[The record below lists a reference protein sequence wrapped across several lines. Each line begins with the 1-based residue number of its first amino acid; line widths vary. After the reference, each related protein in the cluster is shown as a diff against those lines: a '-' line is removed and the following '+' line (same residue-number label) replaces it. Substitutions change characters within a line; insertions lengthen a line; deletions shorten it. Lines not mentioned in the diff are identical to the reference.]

1 MGKFNTTR
9 YNILFYFFG
18 FAVCI
23 HNYTYS
29 QSKKE
34 QIQFLETRLD
44 SLKTIQ
50 DIEKLK
56 FENSKNNFESTITN
70 FNQYSKEISKALQ
83 TKKQELTN
91 YIQENKKL
99 DQDIKLHQTELKKL
113 KDSIQQILEN
123 QPIKLLDSSLITIS
137 DDQIIHLMNIH
148 DEDLGEAF
156 INTDSPEIKPF
167 YKIIGKQLF
176 RLKGKMFCMVV
187 VGVRNPNDS
196 HPNFGT
202 NYIAC
207 FEIKYNSWKLLHP
220 PKNTKSKPSV
230 GFGEYAWLNKFIVF
244 GEKSLAVILE
254 GGDSGMGLDLGNR
267 AIYGFDETK
276 NVFLLYEGQ
285 SHENDEGNKGMLEFQ
300 NIDDVY
306 EIDFHKSTSSKFYDL
321 IETKKSHGRKEK
333 VKTLKFNEINLKYE

>member
-1 MGKFNTTR
+1 MVKL
-9 YNILFYFFG
+9 NIIKPFQVFCVFVISICLL
-18 FAVCI
+18 
-23 HNYTYS
+23 NYMYS

-70 FNQYSKEISKALQ
+70 YNQYSKEISKALQ

-99 DQDIKLHQTELKKL
+99 DQEISSHQTELKKL

-156 INTDSPEIKPF
+156 INTESPEIKPF

-176 RLKGKMFCMVV
+176 RLKGKIYCM
-187 VGVRNPNDS
+187 GVMGVENPNDI
-196 HPNFGT
+196 HGDIGT
-202 NYIAC
+202 NFIAC
-207 FEIKYNSWKLLHP
+207 FEIKNNSWKLLHP
-220 PKNTKSKPSV
+220 PTRVDLSF
-230 GFGEYAWLNKFIVF
+230 GFGGYAVFEKFLIC
-244 GEKSLAVILE
+244 GDKSLAVMLE
-254 GGDSGMGLDLGNR
+254 GGWHGDGTSIGHREIYGLDELQ
-267 AIYGFDETK
+267 

-285 SHENDEGNKGMLEFQ
+285 SHENDEANKGTSYFR
-300 NIDDVY
+300 NIDDEY
-306 EIDFHKSTSSKFYDL
+306 EIIFQKSTSSKFYNL
-321 IETKKSHGRKEK
+321 IEIKKNHGRKVK
-333 VKTLKFNEINLKYE
+333 VKTLKFNEINMKYE